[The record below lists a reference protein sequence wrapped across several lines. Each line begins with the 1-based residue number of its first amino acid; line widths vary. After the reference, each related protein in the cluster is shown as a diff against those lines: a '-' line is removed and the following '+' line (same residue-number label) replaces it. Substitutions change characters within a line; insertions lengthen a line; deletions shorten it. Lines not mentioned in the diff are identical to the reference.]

1 MAGVR
6 LTELI
11 APAFYKVHNA
21 MKRHDY
27 THYWLKGGRGTT
39 KSSFAGTEVVRL
51 LLKNPKSH
59 AVVLRKVANTL
70 RGSVYNQIAWSID
83 KMGATGKFVF
93 GKSPME
99 IIYRPTGQKIM
110 FFGCDDPMKIK
121 SIKVPFGYT
130 GIVWF
135 EELDQFSGMEE
146 IRNLNQSLLRGGDKF
161 WEICTFNP
169 PKSRDNWVNKEVLF
183 DDEDRIVHSSNY
195 LEVPPSW
202 LGNQFLIEAEK
213 TKVKNEMAYKNEYLG
228 EVTGTGGTVFE
239 NAEDL
244 RMPDEM
250 VQEFDHLHHGL
261 DFGFAIDP
269 LSYVGM
275 HYDAKHEDLYIFD
288 EYYKQKVSNKKA
300 ALILQKR
307 AGNRRVIADSAEP
320 KSITEIRS
328 YGLNIYGATKGPDS
342 VEYGIK
348 WLQDR
353 AHIYID
359 KKRCPNTY
367 REFVSYEYEMNKQG
381 EFISAYPD
389 KNNHSIDAV
398 RYGMNDEI
406 RNHYEASGY
415 FANYSI

>member
-1 MAGVR
+1 MAKTR

-21 MKRHDY
+21 MKRHDC

-39 KSSFAGTEVVRL
+39 KSSFAGIEVVNL
-51 LLKNPKSH
+51 LLKNPTSH

-70 RGSVYNQIAWSID
+70 RNSVYNQVCWAID
-83 KMGATGKFVF
+83 KMGATGKFIF

-99 IIYRPTGQKIM
+99 IIYKPTGQKIM

-135 EELDQFSGMEE
+135 EELDQFYGMEE

-169 PKSRDNWVNKEVLF
+169 PKSRDNWVNKESLF
-183 DDEDRIVHSSNY
+183 DEDDRMIHSSSY
-195 LEVPPSW
+195 LEVPRSW
-202 LGNQFLIEAEK
+202 LGEQFFAEAEK
-213 TKVKNEMAYKNEYLG
+213 TRMKNELAYDNEYLG
-228 EVTGTGGTVFE
+228 IVTGTGGTVFE
-239 NAEDL
+239 NALDL
-244 RMPDEM
+244 RMPDDM
-250 VQEFDHLHHGL
+250 VKNFDHVRDGL

-269 LSYVGM
+269 LAYVGM
-275 HYDAKHEDLYIFD
+275 HYDAKREDLYIFD
-288 EYYKQKVSNKKA
+288 EFYKQKVSNKMA
-300 ALILQKR
+300 AGILKIKC
-307 AGNRRVIADSAEP
+307 GRRRIVADSAEP
-320 KSITEIRS
+320 KSISYIRG
-328 YGLNIYGATKGPDS
+328 YGLNMTGAVKGPDS

-367 REFVSYEYEMNKQG
+367 KEFMSYEYEMNKQG

-406 RNHYEASGY
+406 RKAKVS
-415 FANYSI
+415 FMR

>member
-1 MAGVR
+1 MATTR

-11 APAFYKVHNA
+11 APSFYKVHNA
-21 MKRHDY
+21 MKRHSF

-39 KSSFAGTEVVRL
+39 KSSFAGVEVVKL
-51 LLKNPKSH
+51 LLNNPTSH

-70 RGSVYNQIAWSID
+70 RGSVYNQVAWAID
-83 KMGATGKFVF
+83 KMGASSKFNF

-146 IRNLNQSLLRGGDKF
+146 IRNLNQSLLRGGDRF

-169 PKSRDNWVNKEVLF
+169 PKSKDNWVNKEALF
-183 DDEDRIVHSSNY
+183 DDEDRLIHSSNY
-195 LEVPPSW
+195 LEVPRAW
-202 LGNQFLIEAEK
+202 LGEQFFIEAEK
-213 TKVKNEMAYKNEYLG
+213 TKIKNEMAYENEYLG
-228 EVTGTGGTVFE
+228 LVTGTGGTVFE
-239 NAEDL
+239 NAMDL

-250 VQEFDHLHHGL
+250 VREFDRVHHGL

-269 LSYVGM
+269 LAYVGM

-288 EYYKQKVSNKKA
+288 EFYKQRVSNKKA
-300 ALILQKR
+300 AEMLLKR
-307 AGNRRVIADSAEP
+307 AGSRRVGADSAEP
-320 KSITEIRS
+320 KSISEIRG
-328 YGLNIYGATKGPDS
+328 YGVNIYGATKGPDS
-342 VEYGIK
+342 VEFGIK

-367 REFVSYEYEMNKQG
+367 REFVSYEYEMNRQG
-381 EFISAYPD
+381 EFVSAYPD
-389 KNNHSIDAV
+389 KNNHTIDAA

-406 RNHYEASGY
+406 RTRYNESGY
-415 FANYSI
+415 FMNYSM

>member
-1 MAGVR
+1 MEIR
-6 LTELI
+6 LTGLV

-83 KMGATGKFVF
+83 KMGASGKFVF

-99 IIYRPTGQKIM
+99 IVYRPTGQKIM

-183 DDEDRIVHSSNY
+183 DDEDRLVHSSNY

-202 LGNQFLIEAEK
+202 LGQQFLIEAEK
-213 TKVKNEMAYKNEYLG
+213 TKAKNEMAYKNEYLG

-239 NAEDL
+239 NAVDL
-244 RMPDEM
+244 RMPEEM
-250 VQEFDHLHHGL
+250 VREFDHIRHGL

-269 LSYVGM
+269 LAYVGM
-275 HYDAKHEDLYIFD
+275 HYDAKREDLYIFD

-300 ALILQKR
+300 ATILQKR
-307 AGNRRVIADSAEP
+307 AGERRIIADSAEP
-320 KSITEIRS
+320 KSISEIRS
-328 YGLNIYGATKGPDS
+328 YGLNIYGAKKGPDS
-342 VEYGIK
+342 VEFGIK

-359 KKRCPNTY
+359 KRRCPNTY

-389 KNNHSIDAV
+389 KNNHSIDAA

-406 RNHYEASGY
+406 RTHYEARSY
-415 FANYSI
+415 SANINI

>member
-244 RMPDEM
+244 RMPDDM

-288 EYYKQKVSNKKA
+288 EYYKQKVTNKKA
-300 ALILQKR
+300 ASILQKR
-307 AGNRRVIADSAEP
+307 VGNRRIIADSAEP
-320 KSITEIRS
+320 KSITEIRG

-406 RNHYEASGY
+406 RSHYEASGY